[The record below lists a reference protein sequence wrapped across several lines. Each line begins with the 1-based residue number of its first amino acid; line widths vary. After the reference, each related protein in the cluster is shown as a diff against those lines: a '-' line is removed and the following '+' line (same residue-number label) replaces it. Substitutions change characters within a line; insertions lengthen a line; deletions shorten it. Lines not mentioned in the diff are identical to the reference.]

1 MAERIVS
8 TISTGRIVPM
18 LQRIEDEDSGFTKF
32 RLYFQEEQP
41 PVDLLHAG
49 LAEQADHAWWAL
61 ELVALAFD
69 PNDDVIKNNREPD
82 LSAIEEE

>member
-1 MAERIVS
+1 MKERLVG

-69 PNDDVIKNNREPD
+69 PNSDVIKWTREKE
-82 LSAIEEE
+82 IEQGVE